1 VPSPTAL
8 PIILLASI
16 LSLAVSPHAAGA
28 DESTPEVT
36 ITEAVLHTLNE
47 HPAVRALKETAAES
61 RGHARA
67 ARGQFDWTAR
77 VHTFAREDL
86 DQLTQTERLTSLVP
100 GTSIKRERREFIAS
114 ASRKNRDGVT
124 VQPFVR
130 LSDTP
135 DRVGAPTNVGRSE
148 AGLEVFIP
156 LLRGRGHYATVG
168 ERAARRSLEATE
180 LRVLHNI
187 SNRVLQTVIAHNNCL
202 AARRSF
208 ELNEDILAR
217 AEALQNESQDR
228 ITAGML
234 EPAFIHQSE
243 AKLAQNKAGLVAA
256 RNGVYSSR
264 QALGAAMGLPPEKL
278 VRAPHATGSFPEV
291 ASSKRLSDIPR
302 ERFLELAKDQRWDYQ
317 AVLTSTD
324 AQDILLDGDLN
335 GARPLVDLQLRGSWT
350 GISEKTSFWSRQTDA
365 LGEGEGLNKGAFLTF
380 QFPLGNDTVRGRVD
394 SRRATV
400 RRLKASAE
408 SLLLGLSSGT
418 LAHAETLRN
427 AAIRYELLQEAERD
441 FQKAVTFEQGKYRSG
456 NSSLNLVILLENQYT
471 GARLAVVEAIRQYSN
486 ALAQLKFQTGTLLRL
501 AGQDIVFRT
510 DDLHR
515 IPE

>member
-1 VPSPTAL
+1 MACAL
-8 PIILLASI
+8 
-16 LSLAVSPHAAGA
+16 AAGA
-28 DESTPEVT
+28 FTSASLADDTPE
-36 ITEAVLHTLNE
+36 INLTEAVLHTLNE
-47 HPAVRALKETAAES
+47 NPEVRAFKETASES
-61 RGHARA
+61 RGQARA
-67 ARGQFDWTAR
+67 ARGKFDWRAQ
-77 VHTFAREDL
+77 VQASAREDL
-86 DQLTQTERLTSLVP
+86 DQLTQSERLTSLVP
-100 GTSIKRERREFIAS
+100 GSSIKRERREFFAAAS
-114 ASRKNRDGVT
+114 QTNRDGVT

-156 LLRGRGHYATVG
+156 LLRGRGRYATVG

-180 LRVLHNI
+180 LQVLHNI
-187 SNRVLQTVIAHNNCL
+187 SNKVLQTILAHNDCL
-202 AARRSF
+202 AARRSL

-217 AEALQNESQDR
+217 AEALQDESQDR

-243 AKLAQNKAGLVAA
+243 AKLANNKAGLVSA
-256 RNGVYSSR
+256 RNRVYASR
-264 QALGAAMGLPPEKL
+264 QALGAAMGLPPERL
-278 VRAPHATGSFPEV
+278 VRAPAATGSFPEV
-291 ASSKRLSDIPR
+291 ASSERLSDIPR

-324 AQDILLDGDLN
+324 ATDILLDGDLN
-335 GARPLVDLQLRGSWT
+335 RARPLVDLQLRGSWT

-394 SRRATV
+394 SRRASL
-400 RRLKASAE
+400 RRLKANAE
-408 SLLLGLSSGT
+408 ALLLVLSAGT
-418 LAHAETLRN
+418 LTEAETLRN
-427 AAIRYELLQEAERD
+427 AAIRYELLQESERD

-456 NSSLNLVILLENQYT
+456 NSSLNLVILLENQYI

-486 ALAQLKFQTGTLLRL
+486 ALARLKYQTGTLLRL
-501 AGQDIVFRT
+501 VGQDIVFRT